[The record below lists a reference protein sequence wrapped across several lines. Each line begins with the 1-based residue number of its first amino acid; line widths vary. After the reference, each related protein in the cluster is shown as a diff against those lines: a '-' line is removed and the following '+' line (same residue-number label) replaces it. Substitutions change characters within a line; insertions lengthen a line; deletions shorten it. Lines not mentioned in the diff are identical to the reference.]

1 MLQYKLHITKDTSW
15 CLFSIMLNWKG
26 GTCSNILNVLGCQFM
41 RSHQWMGSHQW
52 ELRHQNYP
60 IAPSPTTAY
69 IYWPCQQVVCG
80 RSGACHYLLCDKV
93 TAICM
98 ISEPWPVSIIGNND
112 HPRTSN
118 CLEKGYTLDYVTART
133 DNNLDQLFGMSELGR
148 FAGQEGGCNTV
159 CGAFLSLR
167 RVYV

>member
-1 MLQYKLHITKDTSW
+1 MAQFIQHPAWGGGRLNIASL
-15 CLFSIMLNWKG
+15 LFSVTLCYYKG
-26 GTCSNILNVLGCQFM
+26 YICYSIM

-52 ELRHQNYP
+52 ELRHKNYP
-60 IAPSPTTAY
+60 IPPSPTTAY
-69 IYWPCQQVVCG
+69 RYWPCQQVVCG
-80 RSGACHYLLCDKV
+80 RSEACHYLLCDKV

-133 DNNLDQLFGMSELGR
+133 DNNLDQLFGMSELVR
-148 FAGQEGGCNTV
+148 FAGQEGRCNTV